1 MKQLV
6 KFIRIIFKK
15 QKTYSTLFSEAM
27 AEGFRD
33 TLKEMGYSFADN
45 DDRNSQSKK

>member
-27 AEGFRD
+27 SEGIRD
-33 TLKEMGYSFADN
+33 TLKEMGYGFSDNADS
-45 DDRNSQSKK
+45 NSQSKK